1 MTLDEI
7 GTRLEAARGRIDR
20 IYCHW
25 TGAPY
30 QLVEC
35 LAYHVVIDRGGYC
48 HVIHEDFTECLAHT
62 WHRNSRSIGV
72 ALACCR
78 DACCY
83 YDAPSGVD
91 LGCEPPTEAQVE
103 ALAMFCARAV
113 EELGLSVSDIYTHAE
128 MAAFDGYGIGSDDPD
143 MRWDLLYVPDYGDGG
158 RLVPGG
164 ELIRGKRNIT
174 GSRGAGSCVYEE
186 RRCLGRRRRF
196 YVGVKE
202 NMEMKKSI
210 FSMRE

>member
-7 GTRLEAARGRIDR
+7 GARLEAARGKIDR

-62 WHRNSRSIGV
+62 WRRNSRSIGV

-83 YDAPSGVD
+83 YDAWIWDASRRQKRRWRRLRCSARRLWRSWNCRCRVFT
-91 LGCEPPTEAQVE
+91 PTRKWPRLTGMGSEAVIRI
-103 ALAMFCARAV
+103 CAGICSMSPITA
-113 EELGLSVSDIYTHAE
+113 T
-128 MAAFDGYGIGSDDPD
+128 AAGWFPEG
-143 MRWDLLYVPDYGDGG
+143 
-158 RLVPGG
+158 
-164 ELIRGKRNIT
+164 N
-174 GSRGAGSCVYEE
+174 
-186 RRCLGRRRRF
+186 
-196 YVGVKE
+196 
-202 NMEMKKSI
+202 
-210 FSMRE
+210 

>member
-91 LGCEPPTEAQVE
+91 LG
-103 ALAMFCARAV
+103 
-113 EELGLSVSDIYTHAE
+113 LSVANIYTHAE
-128 MAAFDGYGIGSDDPD
+128 MAAFDGYGIGSGDPD

-164 ELIRGKRNIT
+164 ELIRGKTKYYRKQRS
-174 GSRGAGSCVYEE
+174 GLL
-186 RRCLGRRRRF
+186 CL
-196 YVGVKE
+196 
-202 NMEMKKSI
+202 
-210 FSMRE
+210 

>member
-7 GTRLEAARGRIDR
+7 GTRLEAARGRTDR

-62 WHRNSRSIGV
+62 WHRNSRSIGA

-78 DACCY
+78 DA
-83 YDAPSGVD
+83 
-91 LGCEPPTEAQVE
+91 
-103 ALAMFCARAV
+103 
-113 EELGLSVSDIYTHAE
+113 ELGLSVSDIYTHAE
-128 MAAFDGYGIGSDDPD
+128 MAAFDGYGIGSGDPD

-164 ELIRGKRNIT
+164 ELIRGKTKYYRKQRS
-174 GSRGAGSCVYEE
+174 GLL
-186 RRCLGRRRRF
+186 CL
-196 YVGVKE
+196 
-202 NMEMKKSI
+202 
-210 FSMRE
+210 

>member
-103 ALAMFCARAV
+103 ALAMF
-113 EELGLSVSDIYTHAE
+113 
-128 MAAFDGYGIGSDDPD
+128 
-143 MRWDLLYVPDYGDGG
+143 
-158 RLVPGG
+158 
-164 ELIRGKRNIT
+164 
-174 GSRGAGSCVYEE
+174 
-186 RRCLGRRRRF
+186 
-196 YVGVKE
+196 
-202 NMEMKKSI
+202 
-210 FSMRE
+210 

>member
-35 LAYHVVIDRGGYC
+35 LA
-48 HVIHEDFTECLAHT
+48 HT

-78 DACCY
+78 DACC
-83 YDAPSGVD
+83 A
-91 LGCEPPTEAQVE
+91 T
-103 ALAMFCARAV
+103 MTRRAV
-113 EELGLSVSDIYTHAE
+113 WIWGVSRRQRRRWKRLRCSARGLWKNLDCRYQIFTH
-128 MAAFDGYGIGSDDPD
+128 MQ
-143 MRWDLLYVPDYGDGG
+143 RWPLLTG
-158 RLVPGG
+158 
-164 ELIRGKRNIT
+164 T
-174 GSRGAGSCVYEE
+174 GSVAVIRICAGIYFMSPITVTAA
-186 RRCLGRRRRF
+186 GWF
-196 YVGVKE
+196 PAV
-202 NMEMKKSI
+202 S
-210 FSMRE
+210 

>member
-35 LAYHVVIDRGGYC
+35 LAYHVVIDRGGYY

-83 YDAPSGVD
+83 YDAPSGV
-91 LGCEPPTEAQVE
+91 
-103 ALAMFCARAV
+103 

-128 MAAFDGYGIGSDDPD
+128 MAAFDGYGIGSGDPD

-164 ELIRGKRNIT
+164 ELIRGKTKYYRKQRN
-174 GSRGAGSCVYEE
+174 GLL
-186 RRCLGRRRRF
+186 CL
-196 YVGVKE
+196 
-202 NMEMKKSI
+202 
-210 FSMRE
+210 

>member
-7 GTRLEAARGRIDR
+7 GTRLEAARGRTDR

-91 LGCEPPTEAQVE
+91 LGC
-103 ALAMFCARAV
+103 
-113 EELGLSVSDIYTHAE
+113 G
-128 MAAFDGYGIGSDDPD
+128 AA
-143 MRWDLLYVPDYGDGG
+143 
-158 RLVPGG
+158 
-164 ELIRGKRNIT
+164 N
-174 GSRGAGSCVYEE
+174 RGAGGSACDVLREG
-186 RRCLGRRRRF
+186 CGRTWTVGGRYLHTCRDGRF
-196 YVGVKE
+196 
-202 NMEMKKSI
+202 
-210 FSMRE
+210 